1 MTPKRAVKSLYPK
14 IDMIS
19 VSRFNK
25 MTRTMILIVL
35 MIRTYSIRL
44 WKKSSGDILYFQ
56 INITWSSGSVSKL
69 QNKCTIRL
77 FFIKKLTRF
86 KAYLKHMVRVVF
98 NDHMIWYNFLKKE
111 FSLKSKSNKQNRML
125 SIVKHWVAH
134 SCRAN
139 PIVDLRRRSQDI
151 RCRYAVKGAIF
162 YFFQFEETQHF
173 HRFLQNVT
181 TLIFVK

>member
-1 MTPKRAVKSLYPK
+1 
-14 IDMIS
+14 
-19 VSRFNK
+19 
-25 MTRTMILIVL
+25 
-35 MIRTYSIRL
+35 
-44 WKKSSGDILYFQ
+44 
-56 INITWSSGSVSKL
+56 
-69 QNKCTIRL
+69 
-77 FFIKKLTRF
+77 
-86 KAYLKHMVRVVF
+86 MVRVVF

-173 HRFLQNVT
+173 HRFLQLT
-181 TLIFVK
+181 PYEGYCDTRLITKYAKQIGNGANGGCGLEIQASKTNIGNTFQWYNQNGWIN